1 MATANTHL
9 LSPSPLNDRQHRFV
23 LEYLKD
29 LNATAAYKRAGY
41 EGEGHVA
48 TSAAARLLTHV
59 DVLHAIAHEQ
69 EQRAQRVRVTA
80 DAVLQELVLLCAS
93 DITHY
98 AIDEETGTVTLAP
111 EAPPEAMRAVSAIK
125 KRVVHSETGKTVETT
140 LTLWNK
146 VPALKMAGEHLGL
159 FTKRADQGQEISDLL
174 KAVLLEL
181 QRQQEPAPALPGA
194 FQPVPPS
201 PAHPQLPP
209 PPAPEETGERQPWQ
223 EEPTPWAPHQQEPTA
238 W

>member
-1 MATANTHL
+1 MATANTHQ

-48 TSAAARLLTHV
+48 ESAAARLLSHV
-59 DVLHAIAHEQ
+59 EVAHAIAHEQ
-69 EQRAQRVRVTA
+69 EQRARRVRVTA
-80 DAVLQELVLLCAS
+80 DAVLKELVLLCAS

-111 EAPPEAMRAVSAIK
+111 HAPPEAMRAVSAIK

-159 FTKRADQGQEISDLL
+159 FTKREDQGQEISDLL

-181 QRQQEPAPALPGA
+181 QRQSDTPETLPANGQAVPGVGR
-194 FQPVPPS
+194 PL
-201 PAHPQLPP
+201 LPP
-209 PPAPEETGERQPWQ
+209 PPAPEDEAPPAEEQRPW
-223 EEPTPWAPHQQEPTA
+223 
-238 W
+238 